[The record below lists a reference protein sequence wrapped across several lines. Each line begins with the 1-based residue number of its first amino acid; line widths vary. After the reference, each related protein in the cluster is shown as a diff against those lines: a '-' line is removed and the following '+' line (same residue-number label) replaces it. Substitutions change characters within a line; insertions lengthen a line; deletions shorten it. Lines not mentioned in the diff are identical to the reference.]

1 MSSWLTTTEYYLLS
15 ITVHMVFLLHNG
27 MWNKEELSNCQI
39 GIYIFY
45 YVYQWTL
52 LSDCGM
58 EQGRVSLFY
67 WPWGYIIEL
76 YWCIDISLLQ
86 HFKIYAEWTRIITE
100 MHWEQDRVHGRCFFA
115 FILVLII
122 FFSIYTHNYTTDIC
136 VYIIYILRK

>member
-15 ITVHMVFLLHNG
+15 ITGHTVFLLHNG

-86 HFKIYAEWTRIITE
+86 HFKIYAEWTCIITE
-100 MHWEQDRVHGRCFFA
+100 MHWEQDRVYGR
-115 FILVLII
+115 
-122 FFSIYTHNYTTDIC
+122 FSVFLPSFSFWSYSSLYTHINTPQTFACIL
-136 VYIIYILRK
+136 YIY